1 VLPRFLLDKLR
12 FSRENARV
20 AHEHA
25 AARRLIRY
33 DEAFTLTV
41 PSLLSALQTVSTREK
56 KGTFMSQFIE
66 LVGHHAQGGS
76 RALKRMYDSLRRSVF
91 ALFAA
96 AIFTPMAAAQLN
108 PSTLTTLVGRATAG
122 TPTFTARCDYNN
134 TPAIG
139 DTVTVSVESLAR
151 MSDGSYIL
159 FDRGANCIHRLA
171 GGNLT
176 TIAGTGVAGNPVD
189 GPALST
195 PMRAVM
201 GLAVAPDGTI
211 FFSDSDNN
219 VIRKFTIGGN
229 VSTVAGSATAG
240 YVSTGY
246 DNNITLAAARFNNPF
261 GLALDSAGH
270 LFVAEWRGRC
280 VKRIDNA
287 VTGATGVT
295 RIAGYCATDG
305 GGLPGGVFNDNV
317 AAQDAV
323 FDQLP
328 ALTFDAAGNLYIA
341 DAINRR
347 IRKITAGANNLID
360 PTDLTATIAGT
371 GASGSSGDGG
381 PATAAVFSTV
391 LGLAVDA
398 GGDVHFGDID
408 THRIRR
414 VHAAGSISTTL
425 GTGSAGFGVDQTG
438 NLTALSVSRP
448 NGFAVDPDG
457 SIVFADQDNFRIRR
471 MTLDATPTAFSF
483 NALTNVPTNTAITSN
498 IVVPTGFDS
507 PASIRVSNGSYSIGC
522 NGTFTTNAGI
532 LSPGQSVCVRVTSAA
547 ASNAATSAT
556 LTIGGAA
563 TSTAANF
570 AVTTQNGIITAI
582 SASASSTC
590 MVIDGGVQCW
600 GTNPFGQLGNGS
612 TSSSATP
619 VQTIPAGSGA
629 TAISVGPVH
638 ACAVVAGGA
647 KCWGYYAAD
656 NSLGVAFALGRGS
669 SLSSNEPS
677 NQLPADVLSL
687 AAGAGVTAIA
697 VGSRHTCAIVSGGAK
712 CWGLGD
718 SGRLGSGSTSSGVP
732 GDVFLANTGV
742 SLAGGVSTIAAGVDH
757 TCATHGNGRSY
768 CWGGNASNG
777 GLAGG
782 RLFFDAT
789 LVAQTFIPADIV
801 VVFQSFSIG
810 AGSYTSCGF
819 NGTSARCVGDNRFGQ
834 QGGGAVGNPGGVGAF
849 IPASAVASGAN
860 HTCAIVNGGA
870 KCWGLAASGQLGTG
884 GDVNSG
890 TPADVLA
897 FPPGTNAGVTHLAL
911 GDAHTCAVVNQQVR
925 CWGANTLAPLG
936 NFYDVSLSVT
946 KAGSGTGLVTSSVG
960 GISCG
965 TTCNTATLPIRVNAT
980 VSLSALAD
988 AGFIFTGWSGV
999 TCNEGQASASCTFTT
1014 SGNPGAANA
1023 ATATFAPAVAC
1034 APGNYS
1040 PGGFEPCIAATAGS
1054 YVPTAGA
1061 TAQIACPLGKYQ
1073 PSIGAAS
1080 CIDASIGNFV
1090 DGTGRTMQTP
1100 CAAGSYQPAT
1110 GQTSCTPASGGHFVS
1125 ATGAALQTPC
1135 AAGSYQPTS
1144 AQASCLPAHAGFF
1157 VPNAGAT
1164 AQTPCPPG
1172 TSSNAAATVC
1182 FGLPLLNIDN
1192 SSPTTTYDA
1201 ATDGVLLMR
1210 YLLGYRGAA
1219 LIANALGTGVS
1230 LRDATQIETH
1240 IATSL
1245 ALLDVDGDGETL
1257 AVTDGV
1263 MILRRLLNPNA
1274 AITNAAAMSAIT
1286 AGAKRGGRS
1295 DADIVNAI
1303 DALKP

>member
-1 VLPRFLLDKLR
+1 MNVRRASPIRIHQRTPCSTQMRRGGIFMNQFDQHVAR
-12 FSRENARV
+12 NARS
-20 AHEHA
+20 
-25 AARRLIRY
+25 RLG
-33 DEAFTLTV
+33 AF
-41 PSLLSALQTVSTREK
+41 
-56 KGTFMSQFIE
+56 
-66 LVGHHAQGGS
+66 
-76 RALKRMYDSLRRSVF
+76 KRMNDSLRRSVF

-122 TPTFTARCDYNN
+122 TPTFAARCDYNN

-151 MSDGSYIL
+151 MSDGSYVL

-229 VSTVAGSATAG
+229 VSSVAGSATAG

-261 GLALDSAGH
+261 GLALDSAGN

-317 AAQDAV
+317 AAQNAV

-328 ALTFDAAGNLYIA
+328 ALTFDTAGNLYIA

-347 IRKITAGANNLID
+347 IRKITAGVNNLID
-360 PTDLTATIAGT
+360 PTDLTTTIAGT

-381 PATAAVFSTV
+381 LATSAVFSTV

-425 GTGSAGFGVDQTG
+425 GTGSAGYAPDQTG

-448 NGFAVDPDG
+448 NGFLVDPDG

-471 MTLDATPTAFSF
+471 LKLDATPAAFSF

-522 NGTFTTNAGI
+522 NGTFTTSAGI
-532 LSPGQSVCVRVTSAA
+532 LSPGQSVCVRVTSASA
-547 ASNAATSAT
+547 GNATTTAT
-556 LTIGGAA
+556 LTLGGAVVNI
-563 TSTAANF
+563 AANF
-570 AVTTQNGIITAI
+570 AVTTQTGTITAI
-582 SASASSTC
+582 SASADSTC

-600 GTNPFGQLGNGS
+600 GANPFGQLGNGS

-656 NSLGVAFALGRGS
+656 NSLGTAYALGRGTS
-669 SLSSNEPS
+669 PSNEPS
-677 NQLPADVLSL
+677 NQFPAGVLSL
-687 AAGAGVTAIA
+687 EGDVGVTAIA
-697 VGSRHTCAIVSGGAK
+697 VGSRHTCAIVSRGAK
-712 CWGLGD
+712 CWGLSD
-718 SGRLGSGSTSSGVP
+718 SGRLGNGTGGSSSGAPIRPV
-732 GDVFLANTGV
+732 LANTGV
-742 SLAGGVSTIAAGVDH
+742 SLATEVAAIAAGVDH
-757 TCATHGNGRSY
+757 TCAIKFERAY
-768 CWGGNASNG
+768 CWGGNAANG

-782 RLFFDAT
+782 RLFLNPTSTPQAFT
-789 LVAQTFIPADIV
+789 PTDILLLDY
-801 VVFQSFSIG
+801 QSFSID

-819 NGTSARCVGDNRFGQ
+819 SGTSAFCVGDNRFGQ
-834 QGGGAVGNPGGVGAF
+834 QGSGAVGNPSNGGIINA
-849 IPASAVASGAN
+849 ASAVASGAN
-860 HTCAIVNGGA
+860 HTCAIVDGGA

-890 TPADVLA
+890 TPANVLA

-936 NFYDVSLSVT
+936 NFYDVNVSVT
-946 KAGSGTGLVTSSVG
+946 KSGGGTGLVTSSVG

-965 TTCNTATLPIRVNAT
+965 TACNTASLPIRVNST

-1014 SGNPGAANA
+1014 TGNPGDTNA
-1023 ATATFAPAVAC
+1023 AVATFA
-1034 APGNYS
+1034 
-1040 PGGFEPCIAATAGS
+1040 
-1054 YVPTAGA
+1054 
-1061 TAQIACPLGKYQ
+1061 
-1073 PSIGAAS
+1073 
-1080 CIDASIGNFV
+1080 
-1090 DGTGRTMQTP
+1090 
-1100 CAAGSYQPAT
+1100 
-1110 GQTSCTPASGGHFVS
+1110 
-1125 ATGAALQTPC
+1125 
-1135 AAGSYQPTS
+1135 TS
-1144 AQASCLPAHAGFF
+1144 API
-1157 VPNAGAT
+1157 
-1164 AQTPCPPG
+1164 
-1172 TSSNAAATVC
+1172 
-1182 FGLPLLNIDN
+1182 LNIDN
-1192 SSPTTTYDA
+1192 SDAATTYDP

-1219 LIANALGTGVS
+1219 LIANARGTGAS
-1230 LRDATQIETH
+1230 LRDSMQIENH
-1240 IATSL
+1240 ILLSL
-1245 ALLDVDGDGETL
+1245 SLLDVDGDGQTL
-1257 AVTDGV
+1257 AVTDGL
-1263 MILRRLLNPNA
+1263 MILRRLLNPGA
-1274 AITNAAAMSAIT
+1274 ATTNAAAMSAIT
-1286 AGAKRGGRS
+1286 AGAKRGIRS
-1295 DADIVNAI
+1295 DVDVVSAI